1 MIAQSLIAL
10 LFAGQAEPTPRIGV
24 ASGDCVSFTGR
35 PIGRESALTV
45 VVLDVAQE
53 VFSARVDRALA
64 ECKAASHVQGS
75 SYYAVTWTGAKPSPG
90 FIGIAFLGKVHTR
103 RVASEIVVDL
113 GGRSSRARVRNC
125 TSQEGLHLTVWRAE
139 PLASER
145 LWHEYWYLGYDTEPS
160 CEKRDYEEAA
170 QQ

>member
-10 LFAGQAEPTPRIGV
+10 LFASQAEPTRRIGV
-24 ASGDCVSFTGR
+24 AIGDCVSFAGR
-35 PIGRESALTV
+35 PIEHESELTV
-45 VVLDVAQE
+45 VVLDVVQE

-64 ECKAASHVQGS
+64 DCRAASHVQGS
-75 SYYAVTWTGAKPSPG
+75 SYYAVTWTGAKPSLG

-103 RVASEIVVDL
+103 RVASELVVDL
-113 GGRSSRARVRNC
+113 GGSSRRAHVRSC
-125 TSQEGLHLTVWRAE
+125 TSREGLHLTVWRAE
-139 PLASER
+139 PLVSKR

-160 CEKRDYEEAA
+160 CDKRDYEEAA